1 MTSASIASSKRKIA
15 LNYPA
20 GGPLEETRWFSM
32 GRISLITLLFAAPLA
47 FGAVQTVAWA
57 ILSVVSVSLLLGWVL
72 SCVRQNEIR
81 IRWTPLYVPTAL
93 FLLLGMVQLL
103 TGHTL
108 DRIGTREAIIKL
120 TTNLL
125 IFFFVGQLFDRAS
138 RQFWH
143 RFGTA
148 VTLYAFAMSTF
159 AIFQFFSEP
168 NRIYWTV
175 QPRWGGN
182 VFGPYVNR
190 NDYAGL
196 MEMMIP
202 IGAAFVLSQ
211 RKTRPGRWMLA
222 FAITLSF
229 ASVLV
234 SGSRAGLVSLL
245 IESLLFGAIL
255 LAKSRRSGN
264 RDFVL
269 ASFVLASG
277 IALFLWVAPAD
288 VSTRL
293 RTIVQ
298 SPELSYGDRKQMSF
312 DSMRM
317 FQDHP
322 GAGVGL
328 GSFQTAYTRYQ
339 RLSGDVLVDHAHNDF
354 AEVLAETGLLGGLL
368 ILATLVLF
376 FISAFRN
383 SGVRFEGAKQWIC
396 FGAAVGCCGLIIH
409 SFADFNLHIPANAA
423 WFAFS
428 AGATQLTSP
437 PSA

>member
-1 MTSASIASSKRKIA
+1 MTSASVVSSERKIA

-32 GRISLITLLFAAPLA
+32 AQILLITLLFAAPLA
-47 FGAVQTVAWA
+47 FGAVQTFAWA
-57 ILSVVSVSLLLGWVL
+57 ILSVVSVSGLLSWVL
-72 SCVRQNEIR
+72 GCVQQNEIR

-108 DRIGTREAIIKL
+108 DRIGTREAVIKL

-125 IFFFVGQLFDRAS
+125 IFFLVGQLFDRAS

-159 AIFQFFSEP
+159 AIFQFFSQP

-175 QPRWGGN
+175 QPRWGGY

-196 MEMMIP
+196 MEMVIP
-202 IGAAFVLSQ
+202 ISAAFVLS
-211 RKTRPGRWMLA
+211 RTKMRPGRWMFA

-245 IESLLFGAIL
+245 IESLLFCAIL

-269 ASFVLASG
+269 GSFVLASG

-288 VSTRL
+288 VSERL
-293 RTIVQ
+293 RTIVR
-298 SPELSYGDRKQMSF
+298 SPELSYRERKQMSF

-322 GAGVGL
+322 WAGVGL

-339 RLSGDVLVDHAHNDF
+339 RLSGDVFVDHAHNDF
-354 AEVLAETGLLGGLL
+354 VEVLAETGLLGGLL

-383 SGVRFEGAKQWIC
+383 SGARFEDAKQWIS
-396 FGAAVGCCGLIIH
+396 FGATVGCCGLIFH

-437 PSA
+437 PSD